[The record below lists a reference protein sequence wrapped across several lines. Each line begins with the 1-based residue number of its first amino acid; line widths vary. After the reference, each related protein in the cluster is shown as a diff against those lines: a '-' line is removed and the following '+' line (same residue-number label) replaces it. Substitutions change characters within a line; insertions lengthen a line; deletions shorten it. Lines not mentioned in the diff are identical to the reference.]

1 MKLTLSLAT
10 AVALLGNESAVQ
22 AFLPSSNNRAAQ
34 LTKVIHADLISKQ
47 HLSMATEEEQIVHT
61 ELNFDVVNKLPYR
74 QLQKECKSRGLA
86 ANGSTAV
93 LRTRLLE
100 DLGIVTAKEEECDIK
115 KDEEVSFCHVKVH
128 GIVEIRFHSFT
139 ASSCLVVVLMFF
151 TM

>member
-10 AVALLGNESAVQ
+10 AVALLGNESTVQ
-22 AFLPSSNNRAAQ
+22 AFLPSSNRAAQ

-47 HLSMATEEEQIVHT
+47 HLSMATEEEQIVQT

-115 KDEEVSFCHVKVH
+115 KDEEVSL
-128 GIVEIRFHSFT
+128 FHIQVYGETMRLGFT
-139 ASSCLVVVLMFF
+139 RSRL
-151 TM
+151 